1 MGRGEFSVDRAQAL
15 ALMRRH
21 LTNGN
26 MRKHSLA
33 VEAVM
38 RALAR
43 RLGQDEEKW
52 GLAGI
57 LHDIDY
63 EQTRDDPGRHS
74 MVGADMLAGMGVDA
88 DVVEAVRAHNE
99 AHGLPRDSLMSKALY
114 ACDPLTGLIV
124 AAALIHP
131 ERKLAAIDA
140 RFVLNRF
147 GEKAFARGANR
158 DQIRTCSELGLPLE
172 EFVDLGLAAMQAIA
186 PELGL

>member
-1 MGRGEFSVDRAQAL
+1 MALDRAEAL
-15 ALMRRH
+15 SLMQRH
-21 LTNGN
+21 LRNEN

-63 EQTRDDPGRHS
+63 DETRYDPDRHS
-74 MVGADMLAGMGVDA
+74 MVGADMLREAGLD
-88 DVVEAVRAHNE
+88 DEVVEAVRAHND
-99 AHGLPRDSLMSKALY
+99 AHGLPRESLMSKALY
-114 ACDPLTGLIV
+114 SCDPLTGLIV

-131 ERKLAAIDA
+131 EKKLGAIDTG
-140 RFVLNRF
+140 FVMNRF
-147 GEKAFARGANR
+147 GEKAFARGAR
-158 DQIRTCSELGLPLE
+158 REPIRACSELGLGLE
-172 EFVDLGLAAMQAIA
+172 EFVSIGLEAMQAIA
-186 PELGL
+186 PQLGL

>member
-1 MGRGEFSVDRAQAL
+1 MDRAQAA

-21 LTNGN
+21 LINKN

-38 RALAR
+38 RALAQ
-43 RLGQDEEKW
+43 RLGQDEEMW

-63 EQTRDDPGRHS
+63 EETRDDPTRHS
-74 MVGADMLAGMGVDA
+74 MVGADMLAEMGLPSQ
-88 DVVEAVRAHNE
+88 VVEAVRTHNE
-99 AHGLPRDSLMSKALY
+99 AHGLPRDGLMSKALY

-131 ERKLAAIDA
+131 DRKLAAIDA
-140 RFVLNRF
+140 GFVLNRF
-147 GEKAFARGANR
+147 GEKAFARGASR
-158 DQIRTCSELGLPLE
+158 DQIRTCSEVGLDLE
-172 EFVDLGLAAMQAIA
+172 EFVTIGLQAMQAIA

>member
-1 MGRGEFSVDRAQAL
+1 MERAEAV

-21 LTNGN
+21 LTDRN

-38 RALAR
+38 RGLAR
-43 RLGQDEEKW
+43 RLGGDEEKW

-63 EQTRDDPGRHS
+63 EQTRDDPDRHS
-74 MVGADMLAGMGVDA
+74 MVGADMLAGMGLGA

-99 AHGLPRDSLMSKALY
+99 AHGLPRDGLMSKALY
-114 ACDPLTGLIV
+114 SCDPLTGLIV

-131 ERKLAAIDA
+131 EKELAAIDTA
-140 RFVLNRF
+140 FVLHRF
-147 GEKAFARGANR
+147 GEKSFARGAR
-158 DQIRTCSELGLPLE
+158 REPIKACSELGLGLE
-172 EFVDLGLAAMQAIA
+172 EFVSIGLQAMQAIA

>member
-1 MGRGEFSVDRAQAL
+1 
-15 ALMRRH
+15 MRHH
-21 LTNGN
+21 LTNKN

-63 EQTRDDPGRHS
+63 EQTRDDPQRHS
-74 MVGADMLAGMGVDA
+74 MLGADMLAEMGVDA
-88 DVVEAVRAHNE
+88 DVVEAVRTHNE
-99 AHGLPRDSLMSKALY
+99 AHGLPRDGLMSKALY

-131 ERKLAAIDA
+131 EKKLAVIDTP
-140 RFVLNRF
+140 FVLHRF
-147 GEKAFARGANR
+147 GEKAFARGASR
-158 DQIRTCSELGLPLE
+158 EQIRTCSELGLDLE
-172 EFVDLGLAAMQAIA
+172 EFVSIGLQAMQAIA
-186 PELGL
+186 PDLGL

>member
-1 MGRGEFSVDRAQAL
+1 LDRTEAL

-21 LTNGN
+21 LTDRN

-63 EQTRDDPGRHS
+63 EQTRDRPDRHS
-74 MVGADMLAGMGVDA
+74 MVGADMLAEMGVEA
-88 DVVEAVRAHNE
+88 DVVEAVRAHND
-99 AHGLPRDSLMSKALY
+99 AHGLPREGLMSKALY

-131 ERKLAAIDA
+131 EKKLAAIDTT
-140 RFVLNRF
+140 FVLHRF
-147 GEKAFARGANR
+147 GEKSFARGARR
-158 DQIRTCSELGLPLE
+158 DAIRSCSELGLELE
-172 EFVDLGLAAMQAIA
+172 EFIAIGLQAMQAIA